1 MSNKIEET
9 CRTLDQC
16 SNGYS
21 VDNIQNPSLIH
32 DNQRIFQNEYPSK
45 LVLDN
50 YQTVIEVKVKE
61 KRHKPAQT
69 MVSSTSN
76 REQNTK
82 EGQRSNGEHRQNW
95 LQDLQENTRPYL
107 KNNLQNLSLKNQHI
121 KKISSSE
128 PKDNK
133 KLSTI
138 QQKIKCRSNS
148 ANKQLDEVPVK
159 QVPLQKISKDHVK
172 KSQQTGFPSGVSTKC
187 IKCTKSVLVI
197 DREVQCGGIFDSSYD
212 KYNIFNPVRTLG
224 FLMKELEYSINDEKS
239 SEILREMEQT
249 LIRIPVE
256 LKKSTTTDLDVLTP
270 RTRLN
275 ERTVKIEKMSKQV
288 NTICGSLR
296 EERDSLKRDVEK
308 YSKLLEEARRKQSD
322 SESTISKLKEQV
334 NEALKTIESKDE
346 LISELQEKIK
356 KIEPLEKELK
366 ELKTDLTKQT
376 ELIRQ
381 NRLENQYLM
390 LENDKLLVMT
400 SHKDSQF
407 NEYHC
412 DVMKEFQNEIGH
424 LIDVFREAGIREENS
439 NLQGSVIQR
448 GLACSSPSPS
458 SSDRSNIPTSWHTL
472 VDMSISAIDD
482 NKNLKKATSKKDKL
496 LTPSYRITEKDTAK
510 TAMEEINESKNNR
523 DSTQLEFISL
533 PPAESILFPSYRDQE
548 CLDESGINK
557 DKDYMFPSKSKLSD
571 RVQQFVDADSTK
583 SSVQCINEKDNEKES
598 YKKHL
603 SKTRKTLKFDN
614 KKKNHDNESIEE
626 SSKFLETNVSG
637 DILNSNINEQ
647 FETIFNEVRGK
658 SRISVSVP
666 SPPRH
671 YPHPDWTDSSLPSVS
686 VDSELNIVQSNI
698 T

>member
-9 CRTLDQC
+9 CKTLDQC

-32 DNQRIFQNEYPSK
+32 DNQRIFQNEFPSK
-45 LVLDN
+45 FILDN
-50 YQTVIEVKVKE
+50 YKTIIEVKVKE
-61 KRHKPAQT
+61 KRHKPAQA

-82 EGQRSNGEHRQNW
+82 EGQRSNGEHPQNW
-95 LQDLQENTRPYL
+95 LQDLQEHTRPYL
-107 KNNLQNLSLKNQHI
+107 KKNLQNLSLKNQHT

-133 KLSTI
+133 KLSTP

-159 QVPLQKISKDHVK
+159 QVPLQKISKEHVK
-172 KSQQTGFPSGVSTKC
+172 QSQQTGFSSGVSTKC

-212 KYNIFNPVRTLG
+212 KYNSFNPVRTLG
-224 FLMKELEYSINDEKS
+224 FLMRELEYLIKDEIS
-239 SEILREMEQT
+239 SEILTEMEQT

-296 EERDSLKRDVEK
+296 EERDSLKRNVEK

-356 KIEPLEKELK
+356 KMEPLEKELT
-366 ELKTDLTKQT
+366 ELRIDLTKQT

-390 LENDKLLVMT
+390 LENDKLLVMS

-424 LIDVFREAGIREENS
+424 LIDVFREAGIREVNS
-439 NLQGSVIQR
+439 NLQNSGIQC
-448 GLACSSPSPS
+448 GLACSSPSAS
-458 SSDRSNIPTSWHTL
+458 SSDRSNIPTSWHNL
-472 VDMSISAIDD
+472 VDMSISTIED

-496 LTPSYRITEKDTAK
+496 LTPSYRIKEKDTAK
-510 TAMEEINESKNNR
+510 TTMEEI
-523 DSTQLEFISL
+523 TQLEFISL

-557 DKDYMFPSKSKLSD
+557 DKDYLFPSKSKLSD
-571 RVQQFVDADSTK
+571 RIQQFVDADSTK
-583 SSVQCINEKDNEKES
+583 SSVQCINEKDNEKDNENES

-626 SSKFLETNVSG
+626 SSKFIETNVSG
-637 DILNSNINEQ
+637 DILNSNINKQ
-647 FETIFNEVRGK
+647 FETIFNEVRHK